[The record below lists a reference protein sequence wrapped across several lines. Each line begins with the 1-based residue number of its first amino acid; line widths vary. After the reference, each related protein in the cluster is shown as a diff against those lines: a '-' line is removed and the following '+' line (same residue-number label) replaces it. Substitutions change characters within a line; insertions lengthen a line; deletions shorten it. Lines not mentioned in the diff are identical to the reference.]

1 MYSARNQWVEIN
13 IGFAKDYQPD
23 NKLIYFVLLPS
34 FKWIASDDVLK
45 NKLNYFVLQRMM
57 FGEI

>member
-1 MYSARNQWVEIN
+1 MFSAKNQWVEIS

-23 NKLIYFVLLPS
+23 NKLIYFVLLPG

-45 NKLNYFVLQRMM
+45 NKLIYFVLKRMM

>member
-1 MYSARNQWVEIN
+1 MEIS
-13 IGFAKDYQPD
+13 IGFAKNYQLD
-23 NKLIYFVLLPS
+23 NKLIYFVLFPG

-45 NKLNYFVLQRMM
+45 NKLIYFVLQRMM

>member
-1 MYSARNQWVEIN
+1 MEIS

-23 NKLIYFVLLPS
+23 NKLIYFVLFPG

-45 NKLNYFVLQRMM
+45 YKLNYFVLQRMM